1 MSSRTFFFFQA
12 EDGIRDVAVTGVQ
25 TCALPISRARMDGER
40 HSLYSTREGEREVP
54 RRGWQ
59 TVNPGAHASSV
70 LSLGKKLV
78 HLTSPVVWKP
88 HAASGRSLGV
98 SSSRCDRVN
107 DSRRLRRR
115 AASEPRPPLP
125 GRLSSGLLSKY
136 DHRPAPTG
144 PAESWPARASAHFPD
159 RSGNTGES
167 SAASSP
173 RWRKSFRR
181 QNVPA

>member
-1 MSSRTFFFFQA
+1 
-12 EDGIRDVAVTGVQ
+12 
-25 TCALPISRARMDGER
+25 MDGER

-78 HLTSPVVWKP
+78 HLTSSVVWKT

-98 SSSRCDRVN
+98 SSSRCDQVN
-107 DSRRLRRR
+107 NSRRLRRR
-115 AASEPRPPLP
+115 AAFEPRPPFP

-136 DHRPAPTG
+136 DHRPSPTD
-144 PAESWPARASAHFPD
+144 PAEPCPARTSVHFPV
-159 RSGNTGES
+159 RSGQC
-167 SAASSP
+167 
-173 RWRKSFRR
+173 R
-181 QNVPA
+181 